1 MTALGIR
8 SEDDLTLLRTAEA
21 LLRRG
26 ARTTIT
32 QTLTQ
37 LPRGTVA
44 ALHTSIHHRP
54 APSGLLATST
64 LSFTRSPRKHLHA
77 ALYAVILRRLLGND
91 NGSLDVG
98 KIIQAYDLYNGL
110 TPSIPS
116 RDEGIDMNE
125 AWVIARDLHANC
137 LQIKRC
143 SVCWTPYIVLED
155 GTGRC
160 PCCVLDRRNRSA
172 PPGGEYAQHSIRCSR
187 NDAKPV
193 APASALK
200 GIKSPADRRQLE
212 VAVELIKRGTRAV
225 LVSAIT
231 GIPRNAACSLYR
243 DIHGDSPASGQ
254 LPTGACNIIVTRRV
268 QVEASLFATILAK
281 VIKLTGLKDMGEW
294 LLLAYDLYSAL
305 RKEKQKLSINT
316 AWVIAR
322 DMRSGAARLKKCRQC
337 GASFLIA
344 TGMQQAPV
352 CPCCPKR
359 KLLRVERRS

>member
-8 SEDDLTLLRTAEA
+8 GEADLTLLRLAEA

-32 QTLTQ
+32 QALTQ

-44 ALHTSIHHRP
+44 ALHASIHHRP

-64 LSFTRSPRKHLHA
+64 LSFIRSPRKHLHA
-77 ALYAVILRRLLGND
+77 ALYAVILQRLSGND
-91 NGSLDVG
+91 NGSLDAG
-98 KIIQAYDLYNGL
+98 KIIQAFDLYNGL
-110 TPSIPS
+110 TAATPS
-116 RDEGIDMNE
+116 RDNGIDMNE
-125 AWVIARDLHANC
+125 AWVIARDLHAND
-137 LQIKRC
+137 LHIKHC
-143 SVCWTPYIVLED
+143 AVCGAPYLVLED
-155 GTGRC
+155 GAGRC
-160 PCCVLDRRNRSA
+160 PCCTLDRRNRSA
-172 PPGGEYAQHSIRCSR
+172 PSSGEYAQQRVRGNR

-193 APASALK
+193 APVSALK
-200 GIKSPADRRQLE
+200 GVKSPADCRQLE
-212 VAVELIKRGTRAV
+212 VAVALIKRGTRAV

-254 LPTGACNIIVTRRV
+254 LPTGACNVIVSRRV
-268 QVEASLFATILAK
+268 HVEASLFATILVK
-281 VIKLTGLKDMGEW
+281 VTKLTGLENLDER
-294 LLLAYDLYSAL
+294 LLQAYDLYNAL
-305 RKEKQKLSINT
+305 RKGKQQLSINT

-322 DMRSGAARLKKCRQC
+322 DLRSGTARLKPCRQC

-359 KLLRVERRS
+359 KRLRVERRS